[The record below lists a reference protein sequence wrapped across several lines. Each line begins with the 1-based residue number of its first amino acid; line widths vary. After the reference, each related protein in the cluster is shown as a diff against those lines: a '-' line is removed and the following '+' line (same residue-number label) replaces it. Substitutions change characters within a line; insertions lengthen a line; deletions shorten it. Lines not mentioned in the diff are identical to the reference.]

1 MDYTKGEGHQDS
13 TNTQPSEKGH
23 EKSHHSD
30 AVKESAMGYD
40 IEHVG
45 RAVEHLTNKV
55 ADLTEATTESVKDE
69 KENTMGDIA
78 GLLALMQGNKGMD
91 LPGLLAL
98 CKEKGYDRGW
108 GGEGMFLFVFLI
120 LFLFAGGGWGNL
132 GRNQQADFQAMA
144 GNNCQSIIG
153 LHDRISA
160 AQAVS
165 TQGFQSL
172 QTWLCESIANVTNS
186 IRNQGDRAVDASRNV
201 GDTVRDCCCKL
212 EAALATLNCKVDGVS
227 RDIRESTGLINAKI
241 ELEALKAE
249 NARAAM
255 ECRIVQQQKDCCCE
269 MNQRFDR
276 LECTLKTSR
285 LEEENA
291 RLARENEAMRDSIRG
306 DRIADAAVQRMQSFV
321 INHYTPTRPTSSTPT
336 TGGNA

>member
-1 MDYTKGEGHQDS
+1 MTYDLEHLGRQVDKLSDAIEE
-13 TNTQPSEKGH
+13 NTSEKG
-23 EKSHHSD
+23 
-30 AVKESAMGYD
+30 
-40 IEHVG
+40 
-45 RAVEHLTNKV
+45 
-55 ADLTEATTESVKDE
+55 
-69 KENTMGDIA
+69 ENSMNDIA

-120 LFLFAGGGWGNL
+120 LFLFAGNGWNGLN
-132 GRNQQADFQAMA
+132 RNQQQDFAAMA

-165 TQGFQSL
+165 TNGFTQL

-186 IRNQGDRAVDASRNV
+186 IRNQGDRAVDATRNV

-212 EAALATLNCKVDGVS
+212 EASLASLNCKVDGVS
-227 RDIRESTGLINAKI
+227 RDIRESSSLINAKI
-241 ELEALKAE
+241 ELEALKQE

-255 ECRIVQQQKDCCCE
+255 ECRILQSQKDCCCE

-276 LECTLKTSR
+276 LECTINTNR
-285 LEEENA
+285 LADENA
-291 RLARENEAMRDSIRG
+291 RLTRENEALKDTIRG
-306 DRIADAAVQRMQSFV
+306 DRIADAAVQRLENFAIQ
-321 INHYTPTRPTSSTPT
+321 HYKVTNVPSS
-336 TGGNA
+336 ASA